1 MERPNRITLVAFN
14 LSLLLLLTGVL
25 SLGFTYVIFPKLAP
39 GYGGGEPFLLTS
51 YNNYTDTFPWFSDS
65 KLHLTIKANNTI
77 QINIDGENV
86 YNGTY
91 YKISIEPNENA
102 LITLKSSSPVTG
114 RFEAWQE
121 PPWMMQLSVISIF
134 FAGLITTGLSFAYW
148 IRVGKSENK
157 KRIS

>member
-91 YKISIEPNENA
+91 YKLSIDPDEYI
-102 LITLKSSSPVTG
+102 LIMLKSSSPVAG

-121 PPWMMQLSVISIF
+121 PPWVMQLSAIGLL
-134 FAGLITTGLSFAYW
+134 FAGLITISLSVAYW
-148 IRVGKSENK
+148 IKLGKN
-157 KRIS
+157 

>member
-1 MERPNRITLVAFN
+1 MPNTTALLAFS
-14 LSLLLLLTGVL
+14 LSSLLLFTGFL
-25 SLGFTYVIFPKLAP
+25 SIGFTYVIYPFLVP

-51 YNNYTDTFPWFSDS
+51 YNNYTDTYPWFSSS
-65 KLHLTIKANNTI
+65 KLHLTIKANDTI

-91 YKISIEPNENA
+91 YKISIEPNENT

-121 PPWMMQLSVISIF
+121 PPWMMQLSVIGIF

-148 IRVGKSENK
+148 IRVGKSENRK
-157 KRIS
+157 KAS

>member
-1 MERPNRITLVAFN
+1 MKLVRPNRITLVAFN
-14 LSLLLLLTGVL
+14 LSLFLLLTGVL
-25 SLGFTYVIFPKLAP
+25 SLGFTYVIFPKLVP

-91 YKISIEPNENA
+91 YKLSIDPDEYI
-102 LITLKSSSPVTG
+102 LIMLKSSSPVAG

-121 PPWMMQLSVISIF
+121 PPWVMQLSAIGLL
-134 FAGLITTGLSFAYW
+134 FAGLITISLSIAYW
-148 IRVGKSENK
+148 IKLGKN
-157 KRIS
+157 